1 MIKGSIL
8 AWRIRGPLTF
18 GFPESAVIR
27 KSGGKEK
34 TRTPIGMDARI
45 ERMKAGAGFRRESR
59 ISLDSHVATVL
70 LHGRFLKKSM
80 MTCTERGTP

>member
-1 MIKGSIL
+1 
-8 AWRIRGPLTF
+8 
-18 GFPESAVIR
+18 
-27 KSGGKEK
+27 
-34 TRTPIGMDARI
+34 MDARI